1 MSRLDINTKLRV
13 ISVLLEDVPGA
24 LFRVTG
30 LIRRRGFNIDTLAV
44 GPSER
49 PGFSRMTLTVDAG
62 RAHADQVAKQ
72 IGKLEDVLEVADIT
86 DHSRIEREMA
96 LLQLRLPMGADR
108 DAAHDD
114 VLVLGGRVVEESDNV
129 MVVEVTGL
137 FEVVEA
143 AIQSLAHYNITELCR
158 SGPLAIRKEVSPV

>member
-86 DHSRIEREMA
+86 DDSRIEREMA
-96 LLQLRLPMGADR
+96 LLQLRLPPGTTR

-114 VLVLGGRVVEESDNV
+114 VIVLGGRVVEESDNV

-137 FEVVEA
+137 FEAVEA
-143 AIQSLAHYNITELCR
+143 AIESLSHYNITELCR
-158 SGPLAIRKEVSPV
+158 SGPLAIRKEVVAV